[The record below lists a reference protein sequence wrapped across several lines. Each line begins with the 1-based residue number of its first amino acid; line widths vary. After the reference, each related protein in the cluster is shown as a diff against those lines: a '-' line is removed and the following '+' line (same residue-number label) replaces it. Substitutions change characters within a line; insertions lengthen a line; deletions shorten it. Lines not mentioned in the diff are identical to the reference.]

1 MKGAEPEP
9 PEDLQVTLRA
19 AADRLLAGTPLHSQ
33 GKLTILDL
41 AREAQVKRW
50 ILTHKYPIRLMAK
63 YQAEFKAAQREP
75 ERETA
80 ERHEIDKLREALT
93 KVREEKRKLADLV
106 KTYAIMIEQ
115 LATERSQALTERDE
129 GIAVR
134 DAALGITLLPTQS
147 RDTRDGSRGRST
159 RKHATMLGQSE

>member
-75 ERETA
+75 EKEAA
-80 ERHEIDKLREALT
+80 ERREIDKLRKALT
-93 KVREEKRKLADLV
+93 KVREEKRKLTDLV
-106 KTYAIMIEQ
+106 QTYAVVIEQ
-115 LATERSQALTERDE
+115 LATERAQALTERDE
-129 GIAVR
+129 ALAAR
-134 DAALGITLLPTQS
+134 DAALGCAVLPQLA
-147 RDTRDGSRGRST
+147 RGDTDRRGRFT
-159 RKHATMLGQSE
+159 E

>member
-1 MKGAEPEP
+1 MNGAEPEP
-9 PEDLQVTLRA
+9 PEDLQVRLRA

-75 ERETA
+75 EKETA
-80 ERHEIDKLREALT
+80 ERREIDKLREALA
-93 KVREEKRKLADLV
+93 KVREEKRKLTDLV
-106 KTYAIMIEQ
+106 QTYAIMIEQ

-129 GIAVR
+129 AIADR
-134 DAALGITLLPTQS
+134 DAAFGVTALPTQP
-147 RDTRDGSRGRST
+147 RDTRDRNASKT
-159 RKHATMLGQSE
+159 MRKYDPWPGPSE